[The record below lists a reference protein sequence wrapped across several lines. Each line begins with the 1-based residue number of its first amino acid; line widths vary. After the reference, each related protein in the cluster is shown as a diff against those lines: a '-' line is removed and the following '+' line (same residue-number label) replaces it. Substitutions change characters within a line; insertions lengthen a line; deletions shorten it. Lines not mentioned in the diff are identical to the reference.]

1 MDKLRRYASKA
12 EIGRCFGVSQ
22 PTVYKRVEGIKEE
35 IKKGRYN
42 RYAIADGLISIAV
55 FADYSK
61 YHKRLNDK
69 NLRRTVKPF
78 NLQEALTYLEPEG
91 GDGGA

>member
-1 MDKLRRYASKA
+1 MDRLKRYATKA
-12 EIGRCFGVSQ
+12 ELCRCFSISQ
-22 PTVYKRVEGIKEE
+22 PTVAKRVKGIEEE
-35 IKKGRYN
+35 IKRGRYN

-78 NLQEALTYLEPEG
+78 CLREALEYLEVDG

>member
-1 MDKLRRYASKA
+1 MDKLKRYATKA
-12 EIGRCFGVSQ
+12 ELGRCFSISQ
-22 PTVYKRVEGIKEE
+22 PTVAKRVKGIEQEMKR
-35 IKKGRYN
+35 GRYN
-42 RYAIADGLISIAV
+42 QYAVADGLISIAV

-78 NLQEALTYLEPEG
+78 CLREALEYLEVDG

>member
-1 MDKLRRYASKA
+1 MDKLKRYATKA
-12 EIGRCFGVSQ
+12 ELGRCFSISQ
-22 PTVYKRVEGIKEE
+22 PTIAKRVAGIEEE
-35 IKKGRYN
+35 IKRGRYN

-69 NLRRTVKPF
+69 NLRKTVKPF
-78 NLQEALTYLEPEG
+78 DLREALTYLEAEG
-91 GDGGA
+91 SDGSA